1 MARMSD
7 KAQTARDSV
16 MDPNL
21 STAWTLPS
29 NFYLDPAVLEQE
41 KERVFARTWQIVG
54 RAEQVAKPGD
64 YFTTELVGEPLL
76 ITRDTEGK
84 LRGFYNVCRH
94 RAGPPATGC
103 GNRKVFRCGYHGWT
117 YALDGKLLN
126 APECEGVENF
136 RVEEFALRSVRTEE
150 WGGQI
155 FVNLDDSAEPLLQW
169 LGEMPQQAKRF
180 GFERMKLAARRNYLM
195 DCNWKTYIDN
205 FLEGYH
211 LPSVHPSLNRE
222 LDYSQYTTETY
233 AHYSRQLS
241 PIRGPE
247 NEKNVQRRYAQAK
260 GDDVAEYFWVFPN
273 WMLNCYPDNVSL
285 NIVLPLGAEKCV
297 AIFEWYFPE
306 AAHGSGVP
314 EQTVKFSDEIQL
326 EDGAICEEVQKRLRS
341 RSYQRGRYSV
351 KQEKCLHHFHLTYA
365 RMMGL

>member
-1 MARMSD
+1 MADHRA
-7 KAQTARDSV
+7 KQAI

-29 NFYLDPAVLEQE
+29 NYYVDPAVQEQE
-41 KERVFARTWQIVG
+41 KERVFARTWQIAG

-76 ITRDTEGK
+76 LARDTEGK
-84 LRGFYNVCRH
+84 LRGYYNVCRH

-136 RVEEFALRSVRTEE
+136 HPEEFTLRPVRAEE
-150 WGGQI
+150 WGGQV
-155 FVNLDDSAEPLLQW
+155 FVNLDERAEPLAKW

-195 DCNWKTYIDN
+195 ECNWKTYIDN

-233 AHYSRQLS
+233 TNYSRQLS

-247 NEKNVQRRYAQAK
+247 NEKSVQRRYAQAK

-297 AIFEWYFPE
+297 AVFEWYFPE
-306 AAHGSGVP
+306 AALASGAP
-314 EQTVKFSDEIQL
+314 EETVKFSDEIQL

-341 RSYQRGRYSV
+341 RSYARGRYSV